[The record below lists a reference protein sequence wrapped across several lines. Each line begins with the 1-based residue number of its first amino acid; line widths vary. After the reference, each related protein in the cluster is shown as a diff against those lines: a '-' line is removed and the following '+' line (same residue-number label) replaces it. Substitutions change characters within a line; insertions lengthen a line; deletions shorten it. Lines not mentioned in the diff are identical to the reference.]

1 MDKHLSRKTMVG
13 KSGRKFIEDI
23 LRIIFN
29 QNIQGDFVQCGVWRG
44 GIAGLMLDHILKS
57 EIDLTKSTRK
67 LWLYDTFEGMPP
79 PGENDPSRAND
90 YYLQTKNIDNEFSN
104 WCNAS
109 IEDVIETLKYVS
121 QDYDYYT
128 KLIQGKVEE
137 TLLDE
142 KKLPSKIA
150 LLHLDTDWYSS
161 TKIELEILYPLIAD
175 EGFLIVDDYQKVFGS
190 VNGWEGCTQAVDEYF
205 KDRPT
210 PLQNFEHDKILV
222 LQKRNIL

>member
-13 KSGRKFIEDI
+13 PAGRKFIEDI

-104 WCNAS
+104 WCKAS

-137 TLLDE
+137 TFQMVDRNPDDHWYDAEGHQLHEDRIQEGLDLFG
-142 KKLPSKIA
+142 KYFRA
-150 LLHLDTDWYSS
+150 LWD
-161 TKIELEILYPLIAD
+161 
-175 EGFLIVDDYQKVFGS
+175 
-190 VNGWEGCTQAVDEYF
+190 
-205 KDRPT
+205 
-210 PLQNFEHDKILV
+210 
-222 LQKRNIL
+222 